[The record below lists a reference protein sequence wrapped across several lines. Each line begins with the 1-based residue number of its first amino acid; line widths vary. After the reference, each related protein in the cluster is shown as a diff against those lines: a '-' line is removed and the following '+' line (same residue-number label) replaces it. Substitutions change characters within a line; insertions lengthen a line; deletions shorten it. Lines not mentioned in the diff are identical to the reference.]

1 MMLIGMLSKI
11 WLNTR
16 KPDAVLSALGVSN
29 TLTVVFRLLQ
39 HKKQN
44 RNHIR
49 LAFYITCRYSWA
61 VKFIGLLCIYSWRLS
76 T

>member
-16 KPDAVLSALGVSN
+16 KPDAVLDAVLSALGVSN

-44 RNHIR
+44 RNHIAPGF
-49 LAFYITCRYSWA
+49 LHNM
-61 VKFIGLLCIYSWRLS
+61 
-76 T
+76 